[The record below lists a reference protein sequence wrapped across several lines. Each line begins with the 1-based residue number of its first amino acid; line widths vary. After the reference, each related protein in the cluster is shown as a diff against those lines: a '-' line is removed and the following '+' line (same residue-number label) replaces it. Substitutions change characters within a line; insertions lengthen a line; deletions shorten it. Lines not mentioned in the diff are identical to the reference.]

1 MSGSVDTMY
10 KRACLL
16 HQNIELKGM
25 NKRQKAQHDLE
36 QKVIDKILSRLG
48 KPHNLHSV
56 TARNVFDNK
65 WRVNIW
71 TEELSGV
78 HSVAKKYTIIHSFF
92 CELTEG
98 GTLRTKPKIEKRLYR
113 RIPNRPSD

>member
-1 MSGSVDTMY
+1 
-10 KRACLL
+10 
-16 HQNIELKGM
+16 M
-25 NKRQKAQHDLE
+25 NKTQKKQLALE

-71 TEELSGV
+71 LEE
-78 HSVAKKYTIIHSFF
+78 HCDEYSVAKKYSIAHSFF
-92 CELTEG
+92 CELTKN
-98 GTLRTKPKIEKRLYR
+98 GTLRTKPTIEERLYR
-113 RIPNRPSD
+113 RTDNQPDK